1 MDPSSAGR
9 QWVMGERGE
18 RIVPQRSRGQAWKW
32 GIVLVLTSLWLESAV
47 GLDPIMKGIWEESS
61 WIVRRKKKLVK
72 KQPIFSHKFMKIFLR
87 FIKAFL
93 FTFLLHLTHAENTSE
108 PFILHVEWCS
118 LANLDVFLGTGK
130 GVDEARCPCSLH
142 GWRLWYTSPRAGL
155 VCTGSQ
161 TRSRRG
167 APPTLY
173 QFSIHCLLAPDP
185 PFSALMCDPVA
196 RCYFEVFLLCP
207 LAKCSLADSRVALL
221 LGSGR
226 PLLPSTPLAQ

>member
-32 GIVLVLTSLWLESAV
+32 GIVLVPTSLWLESAV
-47 GLDPIMKGIWEESS
+47 GLDPIMKGIWKESS

-118 LANLDVFLGTGK
+118 LANLDLFLGTGK

-167 APPTLY
+167 APPH
-173 QFSIHCLLAPDP
+173 SISIFHSLSL
-185 PFSALMCDPVA
+185 SS
-196 RCYFEVFLLCP
+196 RSTLLCSDVWSCSQMLFWSVSP
-207 LAKCSLADSRVALL
+207 LPT
-221 LGSGR
+221 GQMFTGR
-226 PLLPSTPLAQ
+226 F